1 MAGKLIQR
9 WVIGEGGFIGEVS
22 LYELAESD
30 TYIKGRS
37 TQKFVELTN
46 LHIHPL
52 RRGRGWADSLIT
64 AALRY
69 ARRNGWCVFLRAI
82 PYNKPRV
89 RIEGLIE
96 MYGKYG
102 FKSTKHDRREM
113 VLKWPITKA
122 K

>member
-1 MAGKLIQR
+1 MSGRLVQR
-9 WVIGEGGFIGEVS
+9 WVVGEGGFIGEVS
-22 LYELAESD
+22 LYELSEQD
-30 TYIKGRS
+30 VHVRGRD
-37 TQKFVELTN
+37 KRHYVELTN

-69 ARRNGWCVFLRAI
+69 ARRNGYCVFLRCV

-89 RIEGLIE
+89 KVAGLISL
-96 MYGKYG
+96 YGKYG
-102 FKSTKHDRREM
+102 FKSLKHDNREM
-113 VLKWPITKA
+113 VRRWPTTKV